1 MLSEVN
7 GFQEYETKDIIK
19 NLLPEIKEI
28 YKLFPSL
35 NLPENEL
42 YELINEK
49 LDKTKLLFN
58 DNNSFAVFNSII
70 NVLFKQIN
78 DYKEALD
85 AFDKLELFC
94 NLLHYDTDIV
104 LLNDL
109 INKNDNFNNAISI
122 VYSNCQKNII
132 NDEVEKLFINKALI
146 MSLEVYLLIN
156 GVAVKNGKKQEEY
169 NNIDD
174 IIEIYLKDIRANKLL
189 TSDKEKILGREIANG
204 NIKARNLLIESNL
217 RLVTAVA
224 KRYIGNGVDYLD
236 LIQEGNLGLI
246 RAVEKYDY
254 TKGYRFS
261 TYAIYWISQ
270 AIRRSIANSSKT
282 IRIPVQ
288 MTEVINRVD
297 AAQKQLWAELGR
309 DATEEEIAKRL
320 DITPERVR
328 EVLDV
333 IQAPISLE
341 TPIGTNDTVISELI
355 EDNSTQLPD
364 TSVEKKL
371 LIEEVRE
378 LLSYLP
384 EREQAILKLRFGF
397 INDRCYSFE
406 EIGRILNI
414 SKQRVHQIEKAALKK
429 LSRSKTFK
437 KMIIYADH
445 PDEMQAVTER
455 SYKLSS
461 SNVKDYFR
469 VVKK

>member
-1 MLSEVN
+1 
-7 GFQEYETKDIIK
+7 
-19 NLLPEIKEI
+19 
-28 YKLFPSL
+28 
-35 NLPENEL
+35 
-42 YELINEK
+42 
-49 LDKTKLLFN
+49 
-58 DNNSFAVFNSII
+58 
-70 NVLFKQIN
+70 
-78 DYKEALD
+78 
-85 AFDKLELFC
+85 
-94 NLLHYDTDIV
+94 
-104 LLNDL
+104 
-109 INKNDNFNNAISI
+109 
-122 VYSNCQKNII
+122 
-132 NDEVEKLFINKALI
+132 
-146 MSLEVYLLIN
+146 
-156 GVAVKNGKKQEEY
+156 
-169 NNIDD
+169 
-174 IIEIYLKDIRANKLL
+174 
-189 TSDKEKILGREIANG
+189 
-204 NIKARNLLIESNL
+204 
-217 RLVTAVA
+217 
-224 KRYIGNGVDYLD
+224 
-236 LIQEGNLGLI
+236 
-246 RAVEKYDY
+246 
-254 TKGYRFS
+254 
-261 TYAIYWISQ
+261 
-270 AIRRSIANSSKT
+270 
-282 IRIPVQ
+282 

-328 EVLDV
+328 DVLDV

-355 EDNSTQLPD
+355 EDNNTQLPD
-364 TSVEKKL
+364 SYVEEKL

-378 LLSYLP
+378 LLNFLP
-384 EREQAILKLRFGF
+384 KREQAILKLRFGF

>member
-35 NLPENEL
+35 NLSENEL

-58 DNNSFAVFNSII
+58 DNNSFVVFNSII

-94 NLLHYDTDIV
+94 NLLNYDTDIV

-132 NDEVEKLFINKALI
+132 NDEAEKLFINKALI

-156 GVAVKNGKKQEEY
+156 GVAIKNGKKQEEY

-217 RLVTAVA
+217 RLVAAVA

-328 EVLDV
+328 DVLDV

-355 EDNSTQLPD
+355 EDNNTQLPD
-364 TSVEKKL
+364 SYVEEKL

-378 LLSYLP
+378 LLNFLP
-384 EREQAILKLRFGF
+384 KREQAILKLRFGF